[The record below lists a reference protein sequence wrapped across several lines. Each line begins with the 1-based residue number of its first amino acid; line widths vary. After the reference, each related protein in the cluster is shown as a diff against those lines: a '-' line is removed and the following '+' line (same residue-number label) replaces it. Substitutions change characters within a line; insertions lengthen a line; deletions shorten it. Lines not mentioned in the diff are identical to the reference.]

1 MWHAV
6 GIISQEFL
14 CPIAECCL
22 TSGEIK
28 ILSSVEHPPER
39 AGELRVSSHSLNCS
53 RIFWVLK
60 CKWHNI
66 SSTCLSCVEKITGRK
81 IKHRSSWCW
90 WLVEI
95 GIGSAQ
101 RNPETVPGY
110 KIIWNTEHWHK
121 LSTRFLL
128 QPAILYFRLAETG
141 VRRQERG
148 ERWHRSHQD
157 IICNT
162 FNIQLFKHTN
172 KYSVKGECSL
182 TIFAVSLVQST
193 FAVDW

>member
-28 ILSSVEHPPER
+28 ILSSVEHPSER

-60 CKWHNI
+60 CKWHNP
-66 SSTCLSCVEKITGRK
+66 TPHVWAVLRRLLGEKLDIEAPGVGGWWRSESAQHSVTQK
-81 IKHRSSWCW
+81 PSQVIRSS
-90 WLVEI
+90 
-95 GIGSAQ
+95 GTQ
-101 RNPETVPGY
+101 
-110 KIIWNTEHWHK
+110 
-121 LSTRFLL
+121 STDTNFLQGFYFNL
-128 QPAILYFRLAETG
+128 QFFIFDLQ
-141 VRRQERG
+141 RQERG
-148 ERWHRSHQD
+148 ERWHKSHQD

>member
-28 ILSSVEHPPER
+28 ILSLVEHPPER

-128 QPAILYFRLAETG
+128 QPAILYFRLTETG
-141 VRRQERG
+141 ERREVTQKPSR
-148 ERWHRSHQD
+148 HYLQY
-157 IICNT
+157 I
-162 FNIQLFKHTN
+162 
-172 KYSVKGECSL
+172 
-182 TIFAVSLVQST
+182 
-193 FAVDW
+193 